1 MKIGAIITGDI
12 VDSTRLT
19 LAEREAM
26 LMGLESLPEVLSPV
40 EKIRMEIFRGDSF
53 QIGIRDAEKSLKAAL
68 IIRSYLRS
76 HRIES
81 SGTLMDA
88 RLALGI
94 GTLDYESDTL
104 STSDGDAY
112 RRSGRLL
119 DSMDKS
125 RLEISTPWNGVND
138 ELKLS
143 TAFADDIISGWTQSQ
158 SRVVM
163 LSLLGGAQPHYK
175 IASELGVSRQTV
187 DKSLRLSKEELIN
200 AYLTRFEELIIKNTK
215 E

>member
-1 MKIGAIITGDI
+1 MRTGAIITGDI

-19 LAEREAM
+19 PVERETM
-26 LMGLESLPEVLSPV
+26 LRSLESLPEILSPV
-40 EKIRMEIFRGDSF
+40 ENIRMEIFRGDSF
-53 QIGIRDAEKSLKAAL
+53 QIGVRNAEKSLKVAL
-68 IIRSYLRS
+68 IIRACLRS
-76 HRIES
+76 NRVES
-81 SGTLMDA
+81 SGTLLDA

-125 RLEISTPWNGVND
+125 RLEISTPWSGVND

-143 TAFADDIISGWTQSQ
+143 TAFADDVISGWTRSQ
-158 SRVVM
+158 SRIVM
-163 LSLLGGAQPHYK
+163 MSLLSAQPHYR
-175 IASELGVSRQTV
+175 IAAELGVSRQTV

-200 AYLTRFEELIIKNTK
+200 AYLARFEELVIKNTK
-215 E
+215 EE

>member
-26 LMGLESLPEVLSPV
+26 LMRLESLPEVLSSV

-53 QIGIRDAEKSLKAAL
+53 QIGIRDAEKSLKVAL

-76 HRIES
+76 HRVES

-125 RLEISTPWNGVND
+125 RLEISTPWSGVND

-175 IASELGVSRQTV
+175 IAAELGVSRQTV